1 MLSFFTFYFQCDV
14 HLDQYKVIAKTFSPS
29 VTSHQLEPVGVF
41 WDFGN
46 CQVTPDKSAFA
57 LANKIRKMFF
67 EGKQEAEFMCV
78 CDINKER
85 KEVMWDLNKAQVCMY
100 VCLDVCSCFGF
111 CVFCIYIMCLFVC
124 MYVYICVHVFI
135 NVLRLKMKRVNLLM
149 VPEYLNTVSFWQS

>member
-1 MLSFFTFYFQCDV
+1 MLSFVTFYFQCDV

-67 EGKQEAEFMCV
+67 EGKREAEFMCV

-85 KEVMWDLNKAQVCMY
+85 KEVMWDLSKAQVCMY
-100 VCLDVCSCFGF
+100 VCLS
-111 CVFCIYIMCLFVC
+111 
-124 MYVYICVHVFI
+124 
-135 NVLRLKMKRVNLLM
+135 LLM
-149 VPEYLNTVSFWQS
+149 LRFLCILHLYYVSLCLHVCVYLCACVYQCSLS

>member
-1 MLSFFTFYFQCDV
+1 M
-14 HLDQYKVIAKTFSPS
+14 
-29 VTSHQLEPVGVF
+29 F

-100 VCLDVCSCFGF
+100 VCMSGCLLMLRFLCIFAF
-111 CVFCIYIMCLFVC
+111 ILCVSLSACMCIFVC
-124 MYVYICVHVFI
+124 MCLSMFF
-135 NVLRLKMKRVNLLM
+135 VLK
-149 VPEYLNTVSFWQS
+149 